1 MPVRLL
7 LLAHGPSVHTRRW
20 AAALHAR
27 GHAIRL
33 LSAHAAPE
41 GPVPARVVGWPL
53 PGRALRYASARGAVR
68 AEARAFRP
76 DVTVAHFLPNY
87 GFLAAIAGLR
97 PLFLACWGSDL
108 LINATRTPLHR
119 ARARYTLRRADLD
132 HVDARVLAD
141 AAIRLGAPPDRVWTR
156 PWGVDTDGLRPGRPW
171 AERRR
176 AAGAPLR
183 ILWTRALE
191 PLYDPETLLRALALL
206 EGRGVAFAATLAG
219 DGPLRS
225 ALEALAL
232 GLGIGDRVRF
242 EGMVGEPRLRELLHG
257 HEVYVSLSRSDST
270 SQSLLEAMAAGLL
283 PVVSDIEGN
292 REWVTHRASGLLVPT
307 GDPEALA
314 AALVEAAAAP
324 EAGSW
329 AGAACRTAA
338 ARARFADT
346 LDELERRLASLASG
360 RGAGGAAA

>member
-53 PGRALRYASARGAVR
+53 PARALRYASARGAVR

-119 ARARYTLRRADLD
+119 ARARYTLRRADLV

-206 EGRGVAFAATLAG
+206 DGRGVAFAATLAG

-225 ALEALAL
+225 ALEALAR

-270 SQSLLEAMAAGLL
+270 SQSLLEAMAAGQV
-283 PVVSDIEGN
+283 PVVTDIAGN
-292 REWVTHRASGLLVPT
+292 REWIVHRACGLLVPV

-314 AALVEAAAAP
+314 AALSELAEAPDEAAPLAEAA
-324 EAGSW
+324 
-329 AGAACRTAA
+329 RTVADR
-338 ARARFADT
+338 RARFADT
-346 LDELERRLASLASG
+346 IDELERRLGVLA
-360 RGAGGAAA
+360 AQGGGGPR